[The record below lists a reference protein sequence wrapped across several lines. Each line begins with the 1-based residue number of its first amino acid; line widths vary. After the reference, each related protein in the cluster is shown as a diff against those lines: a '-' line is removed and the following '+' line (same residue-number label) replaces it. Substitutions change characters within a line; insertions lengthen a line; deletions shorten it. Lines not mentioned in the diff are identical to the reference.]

1 MKPEGSQGGA
11 GLCGG
16 GCAPHVCP
24 LVSPCDEVG
33 DLCRSR
39 MWWVCVHS
47 TRVRMFLR
55 FRQGDC
61 VLQYPSGLINLPVE
75 YVRKKTGR

>member
-1 MKPEGSQGGA
+1 
-11 GLCGG
+11 
-16 GCAPHVCP
+16 
-24 LVSPCDEVG
+24 
-33 DLCRSR
+33 

-75 YVRKKTGR
+75 YVRKKTGRRRRGRGNWDLSPPPSSFHWEANFWR